1 MSMYPPIFAVASAN
15 AGVIAALGSNP
26 VRLWPFHDAPQD
38 RAKPYA
44 VWQTIG
50 GSPENCLGA
59 VPDMDAYSIQ
69 VDVYATT
76 ASAARSAAQAIR
88 DAVEPVAHIVAWRGE
103 SRDPDTRDYRYG
115 FDIEWFT
122 AR

>member
-1 MSMYPPIFAVASAN
+1 MSMYPPIFATCSADS
-15 AGVIAALGSNP
+15 AVIAELGYDP
-26 VRLWPFHDAPQD
+26 VRLWPFADAPQN

-59 VPDMDAYSIQ
+59 RPDMDMFSLQ
-69 VDVYATT
+69 VDVYAATP
-76 ASAARSAAQAIR
+76 AAARSAAQAIR
-88 DAVEPVAHIVAWRGE
+88 DAVEPFAHIVAWRGE
-103 SRDPDTRDYRYG
+103 TREVETRDYRYS
-115 FDIEWFT
+115 FDIDWFT